1 MIFRED
7 YPRKPARLPRALAE
21 HIMAQVE
28 DPANL
33 ARCTDPA
40 VRLVTVI
47 LMRCGLRSGDAL
59 KLPREG
65 CIAHDPDGAPYLR
78 YYNHKMKREALVPVD
93 EELETMIGEQQQR
106 VLDRWPGGSC
116 PHLFPSL
123 KANANGQ
130 RTFPSGTYRNML

>member
-40 VRLVTVI
+40 VRLDDVT
-47 LMRCGLRSGDAL
+47 
-59 KLPREG
+59 
-65 CIAHDPDGAPYLR
+65 
-78 YYNHKMKREALVPVD
+78 
-93 EELETMIGEQQQR
+93 
-106 VLDRWPGGSC
+106 
-116 PHLFPSL
+116 
-123 KANANGQ
+123 
-130 RTFPSGTYRNML
+130 